1 MRDDINLLTDIYFPS
16 DKDHNPIYD
25 LPILLE
31 RTPYDKKALNLTLK
45 LKNDL
50 DFYIEVSNKAK
61 RLYKKEF
68 TKEKM
73 LQLLQDD

>member
-1 MRDDINLLTDIYFPS
+1 MGRMDVDN
-16 DKDHNPIYD
+16 
-25 LPILLE
+25 E
-31 RTPYDKKALNLTLK
+31 KALELTFK

-61 RLYKKEF
+61 KLYKQEF

-73 LQLLQDD
+73 LKLLQNE

>member
-1 MRDDINLLTDIYFPS
+1 MIKEQTHRVFYF
-16 DKDHNPIYD
+16 D
-25 LPILLE
+25 
-31 RTPYDKKALNLTLK
+31 LTLK
-45 LKNDL
+45 LKKDL